1 MAGSLIT
8 VEGVEGSGKTTQC
21 RLLAEWLRGQGH
33 RVSETSEPDG
43 SPIGAAVRA
52 IFEQDGLTPLT
63 EALLFMAARQQH
75 VAQVIT
81 PALNAGDIVV
91 SDRYADA
98 TLAYQGYGRGLDL
111 QTIRELNALATGG
124 VVADLTLLL
133 DLDPGVGLERL
144 RGPGRGALRGAG
156 LCLSPQGRERLGGR
170 ARDAFERLDLAFH
183 RKVRQGYLELAREE
197 KNRIVV
203 LDAEQPVDRLPGG
216 IRKAVGDLLRERGR
230 ARGV

>member
-1 MAGSLIT
+1 MVGLLIT

-33 RVSETSEPDG
+33 RVRETSEPDG
-43 SPIGAAVRA
+43 SPIGGAIRA
-52 IFEQDGLTPLT
+52 IFEQDGLALTPLT
-63 EALLFMAARQQH
+63 EALLFTAARQQH

-124 VVADLTLLL
+124 VLPDLTLLL

-144 RGPGRGALRGAG
+144 
-156 LCLSPQGRERLGGR
+156 GGR
-170 ARDAFERLDLAFH
+170 ARDAFERLNLAFH

-203 LDAEQPVDRLPGG
+203 LDAGQLADRLQGE
-216 IRKAVGDLLRERGR
+216 IRKAVGDLLRQRGL

>member
-1 MAGSLIT
+1 MVGLLIT

-33 RVSETSEPDG
+33 RVRETSEPDG
-43 SPIGAAVRA
+43 SPIGGAIRA
-52 IFEQDGLTPLT
+52 IFEQDGLALTPLT
-63 EALLFMAARQQH
+63 EALLFTAARQQH

-124 VVADLTLLL
+124 VLPDLTLLL

-144 RGPGRGALRGAG
+144 
-156 LCLSPQGRERLGGR
+156 GGR
-170 ARDAFERLDLAFH
+170 ARDAFERLNLAFH

-203 LDAEQPVDRLPGG
+203 LDAGQLADRLQGE
-216 IRKAVGDLLRERGR
+216 IRKAVGDLLKQRGL

>member
-21 RLLAEWLRGQGH
+21 RLLAEWLRMQGH

-124 VVADLTLLL
+124 VVPDLTLLL
-133 DLDPGVGLERL
+133 DLDPGVGL
-144 RGPGRGALRGAG
+144 
-156 LCLSPQGRERLGGR
+156 ERLGGR

-183 RKVRQGYLELAREE
+183 EKVRQGYLELAREE

-203 LDAEQPVDRLPGG
+203 LDAEQPVDRLQGE
-216 IRKAVGDLLRERGR
+216 IRKAVGDLLRRRGQ

>member
-43 SPIGAAVRA
+43 SPIGAAGRA
-52 IFEQDGLTPLT
+52 IFEQDGLPPLT
-63 EALLFMAARQQH
+63 EALLFMAPPPPH

-91 SDRYADA
+91 LDRYADA
-98 TLAYQGYGRGLDL
+98 TLAYQGHGRGLDL

-124 VVADLTLLL
+124 VVPDLTLLL
-133 DLDPGVGLERL
+133 DLDPGVGL
-144 RGPGRGALRGAG
+144 
-156 LCLSPQGRERLGGR
+156 ERLGGR

-183 RKVRQGYLELAREE
+183 EKVRQGYLELAREE

-203 LDAEQPVDRLPGG
+203 LDAQQPLDWLRAE
-216 IRKAVGDLLRERGR
+216 IRKAVGDLLRQRGL

>member
-43 SPIGAAVRA
+43 PPIGAAVRA
-52 IFEQDGLTPLT
+52 IFEQDGRRPLT
-63 EALLFMAARQQH
+63 GALLFMAARQQH

-91 SDRYADA
+91 LDRYADA
-98 TLAYQGYGRGLDL
+98 TLAYQGHGRGLDL

-124 VVADLTLLL
+124 VVPDLTLLL

-144 RGPGRGALRGAG
+144 
-156 LCLSPQGRERLGGR
+156 GGR
-170 ARDAFERLDLAFH
+170 ARDAFARLDLGLH
-183 RKVRQGYLELAREE
+183 PNVRQGDLELAREE

-203 LDAEQPVDRLPGG
+203 LDAKQPLHPLQGE
-216 IRKAVGDLLRERGR
+216 IRKAVGELLRQRGQ

>member
-21 RLLAEWLRGQGH
+21 RLLAAWLRRRGH
-33 RVSETSEPDG
+33 RVRETSEPDG
-43 SPIGAAVRA
+43 SPIGAAVREL
-52 IFEQDGLTPLT
+52 FERDELALTPLA
-63 EALLFMAARQQH
+63 EAFLFVASRQEH
-75 VAQVIT
+75 VAKVIR
-81 PALNAGDIVV
+81 PALEAGEIVI

-111 QTIRELNALATGG
+111 QTIRELNGLATGG
-124 VVADLTLLL
+124 IGPDLTLLL
-133 DLDPGVGLERL
+133 DLDPGVGL
-144 RGPGRGALRGAG
+144 
-156 LCLSPQGRERLGGR
+156 ERLGGR

-203 LDAEQPVDRLPGG
+203 LDAGQPADRLQGE
-216 IRKAVGDLLRERGR
+216 IRKAVGDLLRRRGQ